1 MSSQIHR
8 PHTVDFNKFQFGD
21 PTVNKYG
28 GKSCRV
34 KYDNSDFYI
43 QLPRMRLPYGLGVY
57 QEKDS
62 GGNVTKQKFS
72 MDFSLSGYELGE
84 DGQPKNTRVKECFDW
99 LENMEKL
106 LIEKAVENSST
117 WLDMGDCTE
126 GVAKALSRDL
136 IKYARDKTTKK
147 ITNKYPPTFK
157 SKVGYWDGRFTI
169 NAFDE
174 KRAPIVDLQQGCPK
188 GSEAVA
194 IIKLTGVTFAGGK
207 CGYSFNVHQVKV
219 YAPTRMPSYAFLDDE
234 ADSKPAH
241 HEIEDD
247 DQSTSNSVGGSVAAE
262 LVEDSED
269 EEDEEDEDEEDELDV
284 ESEEEEEEK
293 PPTPPPTKKKVVR
306 RKKKDSK

>member
-8 PHTVDFNKFQFGD
+8 PHTVDFSKFQFGD

-34 KYDNSDFYI
+34 KYDNADFYM

-62 GGNVTKQKFS
+62 NGNVTKQKFS
-72 MDFSLSGYELGE
+72 MDFSLSGYEAGE

-99 LENMEKL
+99 LEGMEQL
-106 LIEKAVENSST
+106 LVEKAVENSST

-157 SKVGYWDGRFTI
+157 SKVGYWDGRFTL

-174 KRAPIVDLQQGCPK
+174 KKQPIQDLQQACPK

-219 YAPTRMPSYAFLDDE
+219 YAPSRMPSYAFLDDE
-234 ADSKPAH
+234 EDSKPAH
-241 HEIEDD
+241 HEVEDD
-247 DQSTSNSVGGSVAAE
+247 DQSTSTSGGGGGAE
-262 LVEDSED
+262 MVEDSD
-269 EEDEEDEDEEDELDV
+269 EEEEEEDDEEDELDV
-284 ESEEEEEEK
+284 ESEEEDEK
-293 PPTPPPTKKKVVR
+293 PPTPPPAKKKVVR
-306 RKKKDSK
+306 RRKKDSK